1 MVDAADLKSDGAICG
16 GSSPLSGTIILFLR
30 RSDGI
35 CEYCGSIYQISN
47 DPTILPVL
55 IHEPRAITLE
65 ADIKVPFRTRDY
77 MTDDDIADCV
87 IEELRNK
94 IASRIT
100 ECMLT
105 QQSQDIVN
113 MTTTYR
119 GRVRLIPPSFKF
131 NF

>member
-1 MVDAADLKSDGAICG
+1 MKELKCKNCGAPLRKDGV
-16 GSSPLSGTIILFLR
+16 
-30 RSDGI
+30 

-65 ADIKVPFRTRDY
+65 ADITVPFRARDY
-77 MTDDDIADCV
+77 MSDEDIAECV
-87 IEELRNK
+87 IEELKNK
-94 IASRIT
+94 IAKRIP
-100 ECMLT
+100 EVMNIKL
-105 QQSQDIVN
+105 SQDIVN

-131 NF
+131 TF